1 MEATKPAT
9 ARMATTGMIK
19 MTRAATAFESDEA
32 VQVHQQHQVC
42 HVMIKQQTQ
51 GMAASAMQCNVL
63 RSIIAAFSVWLVL

>member
-32 VQVHQQHQVC
+32 DQQHQVC